1 MICRNYPKRVPTLP
15 LRRAV
20 RQLLQSEGRSRAEVS
35 ILLTNDTEVHQL
47 NLLYR
52 GKDSPTDVLSFGQYT
67 APSDRVSL
75 LSTDGLPLL
84 LGDVVISVDTAIRQA
99 QQHSL
104 ALADELALLAVHGTL
119 HLLGYEDETEQGA
132 AIMRLKEREILGVS
146 LDPVEK
152 L

>member
-20 RQLLQSEGRSRAEVS
+20 RQLLQSEGKSRAEVS
-35 ILLTNDTEVHQL
+35 ILLTNDAEVHQL

-52 GKDSPTDVLSFGQYT
+52 GKDSPTDVLSFGQHT
-67 APSDRVSL
+67 EPDPTSITSADN
-75 LSTDGLPLL
+75 LPQL
-84 LGDVVISVDTAIRQA
+84 LGDVVISVDTAFRQA
-99 QQHSL
+99 QQHRM

>member
-1 MICRNYPKRVPTLP
+1 M
-15 LRRAV
+15 
-20 RQLLQSEGRSRAEVS
+20 S
-35 ILLTNDTEVHQL
+35 ILLTNDAEVHQL

-52 GKDSPTDVLSFGQYT
+52 GKDSPTDVLSFAQHT
-67 APSDRVSL
+67 EPDPTSITSAD
-75 LSTDGLPLL
+75 DLPLL
-84 LGDVVISVDTAIRQA
+84 LGDVVISVDTALRQA
-99 QQHSL
+99 QQHRI

-132 AIMRLKEREILGVS
+132 AIMRHKEREILGVS